1 VNELVSLAIQVAAK
15 HGLDPVLVCSVV
27 EQESA
32 WDTFAVRFEPPFLE
46 KYIKP
51 IAQHMPPTEEMTRSM
66 SFGLMQLMG
75 EVARELGFA
84 GHFLTSL
91 CDPATGLEYGCRHLK
106 NKLDHAG
113 GDVTNALL
121 AWNGGGNPNYAKE
134 VLGRA
139 WHYRSQTSV

>member
-1 VNELVSLAIQVAAK
+1 MNDALVSLAKQVAAK
-15 HGLDPVLVCSVV
+15 HGLEPHLVCAVV

-32 WDTFAVRFEPPFLE
+32 WDTFAARFEEGFLE

-113 GDVTNALL
+113 GDVTKALL
-121 AWNGGGNPNYAKE
+121 AWNGGAKPSYPSE
-134 VLGRA
+134 VLARMGRYA
-139 WHYRSQTSV
+139 